1 MELVGVRGLCDN
13 IFVFNNMYK
22 FVIKI
27 KDIFYYFYFLK
38 FYCYVLLK
46 KNKLIC
52 GFLINF

>member
-27 KDIFYYFYFLK
+27 KYILLFLFFK
-38 FYCYVLLK
+38 VLLLCIVK
-46 KNKLIC
+46 KKKLIC